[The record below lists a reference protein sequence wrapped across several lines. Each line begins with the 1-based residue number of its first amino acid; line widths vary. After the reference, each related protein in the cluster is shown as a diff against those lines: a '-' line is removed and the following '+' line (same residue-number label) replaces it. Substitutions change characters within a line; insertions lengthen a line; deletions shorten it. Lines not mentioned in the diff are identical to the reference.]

1 MKRTLIRGGVILT
14 MNAQSEIISD
24 GCVLWEG
31 REILYVGS
39 LAGLGN
45 FHADEVIEAHGQV
58 VMPGLVNAH
67 THLCMIF
74 GRTLGTST
82 TLLSWLDIHI
92 PIIEQLDDKAM
103 YTAQL
108 LGCLENLKNGNTT
121 IVENL
126 FAPHTVDR
134 NPADAAFRAM
144 RDSGIRGTVARAHKL
159 TNFRPSFVQTAIG
172 FTTELNQLAETWNGA
187 EGGRLGLSF
196 GPLLPWSTT
205 LEGLIHTR
213 ALADRLGIGIHM
225 HVAESP
231 HWNERVA
238 GHYGRPISQVE
249 LLHEAGCL
257 GPNVQAVGVADISAN
272 DMELLK
278 QTSTSIV
285 FDPQTR
291 LFWGTGFPSILPF
304 IDAGLNCALA
314 TNGPAANCGQDLF
327 ETMKYACATA
337 KTASGTPTALSARK
351 SLRMATIEGATAIG
365 LGQSIGS
372 LEPGKLAD
380 VITVDVATARFT
392 PAHDIEAA
400 LVFCARGAD
409 VRHVF
414 VDGMHLVRDGRAA
427 HIDEAALI
435 NEAGQMSR
443 AAVNRAFP
451 NTDPVPES

>member
-1 MKRTLIRGGVILT
+1 MKKTLIRGGTVLT
-14 MNAQSEIISD
+14 MNARSEIVRD
-24 GCVLWEG
+24 GCVLLEG
-31 REILYVGS
+31 RRILYVGGRE
-39 LAGLGN
+39 GLGDCA
-45 FHADEVIEAHGQV
+45 ADEVIEAHGQV

-92 PIIEQLDDKAM
+92 PIIEQLDDEAM

-121 IVENL
+121 VVENL
-126 FAPHTVDR
+126 FAPHTAGR
-134 NPADAAFRAM
+134 HPADAAFRAM
-144 RDSGIRGTVARAHKL
+144 RASGVRGTVARAHKL
-159 TNFRPSFVQTAIG
+159 TNFRPSFVQTPDE
-172 FTTELNQLAETWNGA
+172 FTQELEQLAASWNGA
-187 EGGRLGLSF
+187 ENGRLSLSF

-205 LEGLIHTR
+205 LEGLRRTR
-213 ALADRLGIGIHM
+213 ALADRLKIGIHM

-238 GHYGRPISQVE
+238 AHYGRPISQVE

-257 GPNVQAVGVADISAN
+257 GPDVQAIGVADISAT
-272 DMELLK
+272 DMALLK
-278 QTSTSIV
+278 QTSTAIV

-291 LFWGTGFPSILPF
+291 LFWGTGFPSMLPF
-304 IDAGLNCALA
+304 IEAGLRCALA

-337 KTASGTPTALSARK
+337 KTASGMPSALSARK
-351 SLRMATIEGATAIG
+351 ALRMATIEGAAALG
-365 LGQSIGS
+365 LGESIGS

-380 VITVDVATARFT
+380 LITVGVDTARFT

-400 LVFCARGAD
+400 LVFCARGSD
-409 VRHVF
+409 VRNVF
-414 VDGMHLVRDGRAA
+414 VDGAHLVRDGRATA
-427 HIDEAALI
+427 IDEAALI
-435 NEAGQMSR
+435 ADAASMSR
-443 AAVNRAFP
+443 SAVERALP
-451 NTDPVPES
+451 Q